1 MPSFSH
7 SLLSGKGKK
16 YKPGQRSWHF
26 AYHLSACSQYKGT
39 RWQVRRQSDRPI
51 ETVTPPVLSSR
62 ATFIFCRLA
71 KLACRYVALGILLDP
86 AIYLRLPGPEAPY
99 PVAADFEPPK
109 RIFFRHFLPGY
120 STLSRSAL
128 KRATVLRLHW
138 FFTASLLEYLMLS
151 IGYDILVVLAVALHL
166 DDPGQWDLYGNVME
180 VFTVRRYWS
189 RWHHLIVYRPLVALA
204 GKTVAG
210 KTANCGGNIRR
221 YIHNWLVFVTS
232 GLMHSAVTFVMD
244 PKKSLRCGY
253 LGATKNYA
261 LQPLG
266 MAIEAVFVR
275 LWGLGERRAMSK
287 LGHSGKRVYVVASRI
302 LGRALGR
309 VWVFAFMTWAAT
321 FSHFSEEYCS
331 IVSELSI

>member
-1 MPSFSH
+1 MDILEAFLH
-7 SLLSGKGKK
+7 LLVSQDDLEDERRKFNERKGKK

-62 ATFIFCRLA
+62 AMFIFCRLA

-266 MAIEAVFVR
+266 MAIEAVFPRRTTANMVNIAADVSRSNIPIVEVNVTIGLEPVFHR
-275 LWGLGERRAMSK
+275 LWSMK
-287 LGHSGKRVYVVASRI
+287 MKK
-302 LGRALGR
+302 
-309 VWVFAFMTWAAT
+309 
-321 FSHFSEEYCS
+321 
-331 IVSELSI
+331 